1 MCMYAHMYMFAHM
14 YAGELADCWF
24 LGAAA
29 AVATK
34 PDLLLSLFVRWDT
47 EYGVFTVR
55 ACVQL
60 YGSKRMHI
68 YVSFPQGT

>member
-1 MCMYAHMYMFAHM
+1 MHEGLIATEIT
-14 YAGELADCWF
+14 AGELADCWF

-47 EYGVFTVR
+47 EYGVFTVSDLR
-55 ACVQL
+55 QSVRRESLVTRRQA
-60 YGSKRMHI
+60 MH
-68 YVSFPQGT
+68 